1 MATRHHHFCPFL
13 LPHYEHSHICRAGE
27 LVYLVQFDA
36 TVHGVVSGGSRIFQ
50 TGIVDGSTSK
60 TTNTM
65 ALHNRLP
72 KG

>member
-1 MATRHHHFCPFL
+1 M
-13 LPHYEHSHICRAGE
+13 
-27 LVYLVQFDA
+27 VYLVQFDV
-36 TVHGVVSGGSRIFQ
+36 TVHGVVSDGSRIFQ